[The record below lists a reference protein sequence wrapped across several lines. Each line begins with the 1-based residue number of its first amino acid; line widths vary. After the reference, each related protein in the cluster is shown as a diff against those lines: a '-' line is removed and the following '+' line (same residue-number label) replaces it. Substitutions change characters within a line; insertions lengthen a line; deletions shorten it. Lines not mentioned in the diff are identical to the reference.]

1 LRTVASARHL
11 DNIVIVDLDVVVEK
25 NQHEGFLLE
34 LEVNAPA
41 KVLVNDED
49 SFGLLCS
56 LVCVVEQLIFF
67 VELLSGKFHFC
78 CSLSDLPNQAFVPL
92 LKEDKN
98 WIFHLSFED
107 TQK

>member
-1 LRTVASARHL
+1 MRAVASACHL
-11 DNIVIVDLDVVVEK
+11 DNILKVDLDVVVQE

-49 SFGLLCS
+49 SFGLLRN

-67 VELLSGKFHFC
+67 VEQLSDKMHAF
-78 CSLSDLPNQAFVPL
+78 CSLYDLLNQNFVPL

-98 WIFHLSFED
+98 RRFHLFFEESL
-107 TQK
+107 K